1 MLNPPPNLHHAFRFR
16 KYKMINYACLS
27 DYVAHIYSVLDID
40 FIYSFTYFYM
50 SATPNICGKFFLRI
64 YQSDQ
69 QEEDKLV

>member
-1 MLNPPPNLHHAFRFR
+1 MLESPPPNLHHAFRFR

-69 QEEDKLV
+69 